1 MIFEN
6 LLAALC
12 IEDLFAEVYLLAH
25 CDNCLVKDPLVAE
38 IVEKLLTDIACQ
50 LAHSKVASS
59 IALDLRV
66 LHFNSNN
73 FAGGA

>member
-25 CDNCLVKDPLVAE
+25 CDYCLVKDPLVAE
-38 IVEKLLTDIACQ
+38 IVEKLLTDIACK
-50 LAHSKVASS
+50 LAHCQVTSCVT
-59 IALDLRV
+59 LDLRV
-66 LHFNSNN
+66 LHFNSDN
-73 FAGGA
+73 FAGGT